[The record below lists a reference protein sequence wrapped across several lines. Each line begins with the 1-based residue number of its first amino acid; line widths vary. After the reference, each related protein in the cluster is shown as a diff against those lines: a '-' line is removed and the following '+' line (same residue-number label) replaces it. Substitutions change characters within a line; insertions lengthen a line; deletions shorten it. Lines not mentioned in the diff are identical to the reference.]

1 MTDHARVL
9 ARVLAGRKRVKVAT
23 WKWDHPQSITTLQRV
38 PLPIQR
44 VQLPRQRVERAVP
57 SFADYI
63 NRTPLTDERGT
74 DR

>member
-38 PLPIQR
+38 PLPLQR
-44 VQLPRQRVERAVP
+44 VPLPRQRVEHSLRR
-57 SFADYI
+57 FADYT
-63 NRTPLTDERGT
+63 NRTPSTDEREE
-74 DR
+74 